1 MSDPRRVIKKA
12 TSILA
17 VRRESSGA
25 EPRSAA
31 LVPGRA
37 SAVCRIEGAKA
48 PRISAAPDGRW
59 HGIIEGAARGWQ
71 LGEPASGDPE
81 RERAT

>member
-1 MSDPRRVIKKA
+1 MDFYEPV
-12 TSILA
+12 TA

-37 SAVCRIEGAKA
+37 ECGVSPARTSVSGAGRKASPAARAGCRIEGAKA
-48 PRISAAPDGRW
+48 PRISAAW
-59 HGIIEGAARGWQ
+59 HGIIAWRAVAR
-71 LGEPASGDPE
+71 
-81 RERAT
+81 